1 MDGRTNERR
10 RIMPT
15 ILRVTFPI
23 AKKEH
28 TCEFCYGKIRIN
40 QKYIRQTNV
49 YDEEVYDFITHQ
61 ECKEVAHELRMYDD
75 CDDNGL
81 DGESFREN
89 LNEYIYANHYDN
101 KADDICSDWQD
112 LSYYEIAKK
121 VLEEL
126 KAERNI

>member
-40 QKYIRQTNV
+40 QKYVRQTNV
-49 YDEEVYDFITHQ
+49 YDGEVYDFITHQ
-61 ECKEVAHELRMYDD
+61 ECKDVAHELRMYDD

-101 KADDICSDWQD
+101 KADDICSDWKD